1 MSKDVFSKVIFL
13 TETFHTNILPIFII
27 NDLTNDLRITEKI
40 GFFRQKYSCNV
51 QKTYFHLVVLLIDSF
66 TSLIMS
72 FLMLTSCF

>member
-27 NDLTNDLRITEKI
+27 NDLTNDLKIAENI
-40 GFFRQKYSCNV
+40 GFFRQKDSCNV
-51 QKTYFHLVVLLIDSF
+51 QKTYFNLVVILIYSF
-66 TSLIMS
+66 NSSIMS